1 MKNLNNSSE
10 PLTVKLLK
18 LNFSEMSYFTFDVDF
33 SDCLSSNQIE
43 ELMAKIES
51 KMKGIQVQLP
61 VEFYDWHYGEDKEVT
76 LTYYYGSYS
85 Y

>member
-1 MKNLNNSSE
+1 
-10 PLTVKLLK
+10 
-18 LNFSEMSYFTFDVDF
+18 
-33 SDCLSSNQIE
+33 
-43 ELMAKIES
+43 MAKIES

-61 VEFYDWHYGEDKEVT
+61 VEFYDWHYGEDKKVT